1 MAEMLQGGEQAGG
14 WAVAVASLAIVS
26 FVLRTWMADR
36 NGGSIRSMI
45 SELLREVREGN
56 EKLSKAVDLADAT
69 HKQLKAHD
77 KDAREMHRDI
87 REAAQDQA
95 TASARI
101 ETKLDGRR

>member
-26 FVLRTWMADR
+26 FVLRTWISDR

-56 EKLSKAVDLADAT
+56 EKLARAIDLADST
-69 HKQLKAHD
+69 HSQVRAHD
-77 KDAREMHRDI
+77 KDSREMHRTM
-87 REAAQDQA
+87 REAAQDAA
-95 TASARI
+95 TSAARI
-101 ETKLDGRR
+101 ETKLDKK

>member
-1 MAEMLQGGEQAGG
+1 MTDVLATGEQAGG

-45 SELLREVREGN
+45 AELLREVREGN
-56 EKLSKAVDLADAT
+56 EKLSKAVDLADST
-69 HKQLKAHD
+69 HSQVRAHD

-87 REAAQDQA
+87 REAAQAQA

-101 ETKLDGRR
+101 ETTLDKR

>member
-26 FVLRTWMADR
+26 FVLRTWISDR
-36 NGGSIRSMI
+36 NGGSIRAMI
-45 SELLREVREGN
+45 AELLREVREGN
-56 EKLSKAVDLADAT
+56 EKLSKAVDLADST
-69 HKQLKAHD
+69 HSQVRAHD

-101 ETKLDGRR
+101 ETKLGGR